1 MRPLSPEDQSALNYH
16 LQQAAKILKD
26 HTEPEQLKDFESLEV
41 EVRKQVQTRVSPVI
55 GEFFCPQTPRNT
67 RAPSKA

>member
-1 MRPLSPEDQSALNYH
+1 MLSLSPEDQAALNHH

-26 HTEPEQLKDFESLEV
+26 HTEPEKLKDFESLEV
-41 EVRKQVQTRVSPVI
+41 EVRHQVQTHVSPVI
-55 GEFFCPQTPRNT
+55 GEFFCPQTPQNT